1 MYTYVSFTFDE
12 TVETK
17 FGKGVDFLLEM
28 VGDCQLR
35 LEIDGDL

>member
-1 MYTYVSFTFDE
+1 VYMYGSFTFNE

-28 VGDCQLR
+28 LRDCQLR